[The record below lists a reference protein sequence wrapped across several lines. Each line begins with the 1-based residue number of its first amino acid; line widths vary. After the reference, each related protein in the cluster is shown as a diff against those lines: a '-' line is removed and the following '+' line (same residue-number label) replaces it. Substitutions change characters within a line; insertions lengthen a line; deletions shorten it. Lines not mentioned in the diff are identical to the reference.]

1 MVFDCPKNVLIAA
14 LIGNRIQK
22 TVKTKTERGVN
33 LLHIAR
39 NITLCGGGFVA
50 IKVFHFAL
58 KCRIG
63 TFEIAENSKPE
74 QIIMKQFHLGADAR
88 NGFHPMVKPPPAV
101 S

>member
-1 MVFDCPKNVLIAA
+1 MGHARRTVQGHSEQCCSDIGCPKNVLIAA

-58 KCRIG
+58 KCYILQMALAEQ
-63 TFEIAENSKPE
+63 FEL
-74 QIIMKQFHLGADAR
+74 QL
-88 NGFHPMVKPPPAV
+88 
-101 S
+101 

>member
-1 MVFDCPKNVLIAA
+1 M
-14 LIGNRIQK
+14 
-22 TVKTKTERGVN
+22 KTKTERGVN
-33 LLHIAR
+33 LLHFAR

-74 QIIMKQFHLGADAR
+74 QIILKQFHHGADAR
-88 NGFHPMVKPPPAV
+88 KPIHPMVKPPAPV
-101 S
+101 F